1 MIMEK
6 INFNDLMVDCTS
18 KGKKIKKNDYLEVGD
33 YPIIDQGKNLI
44 AGYTDNEDGLFDE
57 DYLNK
62 QPAVEETQYLRHVRF
77 DSPIVVKM
85 DGKNSLGVVM
95 KPAETV

>member
-1 MIMEK
+1 M
-6 INFNDLMVDCTS
+6 
-18 KGKKIKKNDYLEVGD
+18 KKIFSL
-33 YPIIDQGKNLI
+33 IILTML
-44 AGYTDNEDGLFDE
+44 AFACSEDF
-57 DYLNK
+57 LNK

-77 DSPIVVKM
+77 ESPIVVKM